1 MRAVTMSYG
10 YEPPKRSKSGS
21 WSEVFLI
28 TRVAFSVLFPF
39 LGALL
44 GILVIIALT
53 IFLFSTHPALALL
66 TVIPVAAVIWYLL
79 RRERR
84 QHDEEVARIRGE

>member
-10 YEPPKRSKSGS
+10 YEPPKQSKSGS

-28 TRVAFSVLFPF
+28 TRVAFSLLFPI

-44 GILVIIALT
+44 GVLSVIALT
-53 IFLFSTHPALALL
+53 IFLFSRHPTLALL
-66 TVIPVAAVIWYLL
+66 TAIPMAAAIWYFL

-84 QHDEEVARIRGE
+84 QHEEEVARIRGE